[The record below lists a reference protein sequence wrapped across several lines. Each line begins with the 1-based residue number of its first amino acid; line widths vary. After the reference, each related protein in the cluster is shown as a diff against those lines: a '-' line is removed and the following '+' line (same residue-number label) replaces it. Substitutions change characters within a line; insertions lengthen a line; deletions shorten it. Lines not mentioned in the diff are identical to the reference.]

1 LRAWLIIDSYI
12 KLIFYRSLF
21 YKSVFEQYIIIN
33 DLYMHNFREKERE
46 RERERERCNN
56 YFKNIYLK
64 YNYLTIFIDYNF
76 ISLYDHISLYDCR

>member
-21 YKSVFEQYIIIN
+21 YKSVFEQYIII

-46 RERERERCNN
+46 REREKERERERERDVIIIL
-56 YFKNIYLK
+56 KISTQNI
-64 YNYLTIFIDYNF
+64 II
-76 ISLYDHISLYDCR
+76 